1 MEARALTKAGVL
13 QVRWH
18 DRLAAMPVPMP
29 DQMDVSDKV
38 EGMLLVQSAE
48 SSQDNR
54 VKSE

>member
-38 EGMLLVQSAE
+38 EGMLLGLSIGD
-48 SSQDNR
+48 SRGNT
-54 VKSE
+54 